1 VEFLVFIRI
10 YIKKWTCFD
19 KNKKEGCMAQAK
31 KGDTVKVHY
40 TGTLED
46 GTMFDTSA
54 EREPLTF
61 TIGGGQVIPGFD
73 LAVIDMV
80 PGEVRVTVIPSEEAY
95 GEHSKDLVTDV
106 DRERFP
112 ADMELEI
119 GQQLQVGLADGEQA
133 VVMIV
138 DLSDTSVT
146 LDANHP
152 LAGQQLTFEIEL
164 VEIL

>member
-1 VEFLVFIRI
+1 
-10 YIKKWTCFD
+10 
-19 KNKKEGCMAQAK
+19 MAQAK
-31 KGDTVKVHY
+31 KGDIVRVHY
-40 TGTLED
+40 TGTLDD

-54 EREPLTF
+54 DREPLEF
-61 TIGGGQVIPGFD
+61 TVGDGQVIAGFD
-73 LAVIDMV
+73 IAVVDMA
-80 PGEVRVTVIPSEEAY
+80 PGEKKVSIIPALEAY
-95 GEHSKDLVTDV
+95 GEHSKELVTDV

-119 GQQLQVGLADGEQA
+119 GQQLQVGLPDNQQA
-133 VVMIV
+133 IVMIV
-138 DLSDTSVT
+138 DLSDTAVT

>member
-1 VEFLVFIRI
+1 
-10 YIKKWTCFD
+10 
-19 KNKKEGCMAQAK
+19 MAQAK
-31 KGDTVKVHY
+31 KGDTVRVHY
-40 TGTLED
+40 TGTLDD

-54 EREPLTF
+54 DREPLEF
-61 TIGGGQVIPGFD
+61 IVGEGQVITGFD
-73 LAVIDMV
+73 IAVLDMA
-80 PGEVRVTVIPSEEAY
+80 PGETKVSIIPAVEAY
-95 GEHSKDLVTDV
+95 GEHSTELVTDV

-119 GQQLQVGLADGEQA
+119 GQQLQVGLADDQQA
-133 VVMIV
+133 IVMIV
-138 DLSDTSVT
+138 DISDTAVT

>member
-1 VEFLVFIRI
+1 
-10 YIKKWTCFD
+10 
-19 KNKKEGCMAQAK
+19 MAQAK

-54 EREPLTF
+54 EREPLKF

-80 PGEVRVTVIPSEEAY
+80 PGDVRVTVIPAEEAY
-95 GEHSKDLVTDV
+95 GEHSTELVTDV

>member
-1 VEFLVFIRI
+1 VFERI
-10 YIKKWTCFD
+10 NCFY
-19 KNKKEGCMAQAK
+19 KNKKEECMAQAK

-40 TGTLED
+40 TGTLDD
-46 GTMFDTSA
+46 GTLFDTSA
-54 EREPLTF
+54 EREPLKF
-61 TIGGGQVIPGFD
+61 TVGGGQVIAGFD
-73 LAVIDMV
+73 IAVIDMV
-80 PGEVRVTVIPSEEAY
+80 PGDKKVSVIPASEAY
-95 GEHSKDLVTDV
+95 GDHSKDLVTDV

-133 VVMIV
+133 VVMVV

>member
-1 VEFLVFIRI
+1 
-10 YIKKWTCFD
+10 
-19 KNKKEGCMAQAK
+19 MAQAK
-31 KGDTVKVHY
+31 QGDTVRVHY
-40 TGTLED
+40 TGTLDD

-54 EREPLTF
+54 DREPLEF
-61 TIGGGQVIPGFD
+61 TIGGGQVIAGFD
-73 LAVIDMV
+73 IAVLDMA
-80 PGEVRVTVIPSEEAY
+80 PGEVRVSVIPALEAY
-95 GEHSKDLVTDV
+95 GEHSPELVTDV

-119 GQQLQVGLADGEQA
+119 GQQLQVGLPDNQQA
-133 VVMIV
+133 IVMVV
-138 DLSDTSVT
+138 DLSDTAVT

>member
-1 VEFLVFIRI
+1 
-10 YIKKWTCFD
+10 
-19 KNKKEGCMAQAK
+19 MAQAK

-40 TGTLED
+40 TGTLDD

-54 EREPLTF
+54 EREPLKF
-61 TIGGGQVIPGFD
+61 RIGEGQVIPGFD
-73 LAVIDMV
+73 MAIIDMV
-80 PGEVRVTVIPSEEAY
+80 PGDVKVIVIPAEEAY
-95 GEHSKDLVTDV
+95 GEHSTDLVTDV
-106 DRERFP
+106 DRSRFP

-133 VVMIV
+133 VVMVV
-138 DLSDTSVT
+138 DVSDTSVT

-152 LAGQQLTFEIEL
+152 LAGQQLTFDVEL

>member
-1 VEFLVFIRI
+1 
-10 YIKKWTCFD
+10 
-19 KNKKEGCMAQAK
+19 MAQAK

-40 TGTLED
+40 TGTLDD

-54 EREPLTF
+54 EREPLKF
-61 TIGGGQVIPGFD
+61 TVGGGEVIAGFD
-73 LAVIDMV
+73 TAVIEMSVGDKK
-80 PGEVRVTVIPSEEAY
+80 VTVIPAEQAY

-119 GQQLQVGLADGEQA
+119 GQQLQVGLQDGNQA

-164 VEIL
+164 IAIL

>member
-1 VEFLVFIRI
+1 MV
-10 YIKKWTCFD
+10 
-19 KNKKEGCMAQAK
+19 QAK

-54 EREPLTF
+54 EREPLKF
-61 TIGGGQVIPGFD
+61 TVGGGEVIAGFD
-73 LAVIDMV
+73 TAVIEMSIGDKK
-80 PGEVRVTVIPSEEAY
+80 VTVIPAGEAY

-119 GQQLQVGLADGEQA
+119 GQQLQVGLQDGNQA

>member
-1 VEFLVFIRI
+1 
-10 YIKKWTCFD
+10 
-19 KNKKEGCMAQAK
+19 MAQAK
-31 KGDTVKVHY
+31 QGDTVRVHY
-40 TGTLED
+40 TGTLDD

-54 EREPLTF
+54 DREPLEF
-61 TIGGGQVIPGFD
+61 TIGGGQVIVGFD
-73 LAVIDMV
+73 IAVLDMA
-80 PGEVRVTVIPSEEAY
+80 PGEKRVSVIPALEAY
-95 GEHSKDLVTDV
+95 GEHSPELVTDV

-119 GQQLQVGLADGEQA
+119 GQQLQVGLPDNQQA
-133 VVMIV
+133 IVMIV
-138 DLSDTSVT
+138 DLSDTAVT

>member
-1 VEFLVFIRI
+1 
-10 YIKKWTCFD
+10 
-19 KNKKEGCMAQAK
+19 MAQAK

-54 EREPLTF
+54 EREPLKF

-80 PGEVRVTVIPSEEAY
+80 PGDMRVTVIPAEEAY
-95 GEHSKDLVTDV
+95 GEHSTELVTDV

>member
-1 VEFLVFIRI
+1 MV
-10 YIKKWTCFD
+10 
-19 KNKKEGCMAQAK
+19 QAK
-31 KGDTVKVHY
+31 NGDTVRVHY
-40 TGTLED
+40 TGTLDD

-54 EREPLTF
+54 DREPLEF
-61 TIGGGQVIPGFD
+61 TIGGGQVIAGFD
-73 LAVIDMV
+73 IAVLDMA
-80 PGEVRVTVIPSEEAY
+80 PGEVRVTVIPADKAY
-95 GEHSKDLVTDV
+95 GVHSKELVTDV

-119 GQQLQVGLADGEQA
+119 GQQLQVGLPDNQQA
-133 VVMIV
+133 IVMVVDI
-138 DLSDTSVT
+138 SDTAVT

>member
-1 VEFLVFIRI
+1 MV
-10 YIKKWTCFD
+10 
-19 KNKKEGCMAQAK
+19 QAK

-54 EREPLTF
+54 EREPLKF
-61 TIGGGQVIPGFD
+61 TVGGGEVIAGFD
-73 LAVIDMV
+73 TAVIEMSIGDKK
-80 PGEVRVTVIPSEEAY
+80 VTVIPADEAY

-119 GQQLQVGLADGEQA
+119 GQQLQVGLQDGNQA

>member
-1 VEFLVFIRI
+1 
-10 YIKKWTCFD
+10 
-19 KNKKEGCMAQAK
+19 MAQAK
-31 KGDTVKVHY
+31 QGDTVRVHY
-40 TGTLED
+40 TGTLDD

-54 EREPLTF
+54 DREPLVF
-61 TIGGGQVIPGFD
+61 TIGGGQVIVGFD
-73 LAVIDMV
+73 IAVLDMA
-80 PGEVRVTVIPSEEAY
+80 PGEKRVSVIPALEAY
-95 GEHSKDLVTDV
+95 GEHSPELVTDV

-119 GQQLQVGLADGEQA
+119 GQQLQVGLPDNQQA
-133 VVMIV
+133 IVMIV
-138 DLSDTSVT
+138 DLSDTAVT

>member
-1 VEFLVFIRI
+1 
-10 YIKKWTCFD
+10 
-19 KNKKEGCMAQAK
+19 MAQAK
-31 KGDTVKVHY
+31 KGDIVRVHY
-40 TGTLED
+40 TGTLDD

-54 EREPLTF
+54 DREPLEF
-61 TIGGGQVIPGFD
+61 TVGDGQVIAGFD
-73 LAVIDMV
+73 IAVVDMA
-80 PGEVRVTVIPSEEAY
+80 PGEIKVSIIPALEAY
-95 GEHSKDLVTDV
+95 GEHSKELVTDV

-119 GQQLQVGLADGEQA
+119 GQQLQVGLPDNQQA
-133 VVMIV
+133 IVMIV
-138 DLSDTSVT
+138 DLSDTAVT